1 MKTGDRVRI
10 HGERFPH
17 HAGKVGTVLC
27 VSKFARGPSIH
38 VEVYPEAYVWFYP
51 RELAPIPS
59 CCIEVGDRVRVIQV
73 LGFESHLEGYVGQ
86 QGVVVRW
93 TSDEPGWD
101 GEDWSNERIVRFDD
115 GEERCVYW
123 EEMELVEGAK

>member
-1 MKTGDRVRI
+1 MIPGTRVRVTSD
-10 HGERFPH
+10 RLPH
-17 HAGKVGTVLC
+17 YSGKMGTVMQYLLTGQSM
-27 VSKFARGPSIH
+27 VVVEIH
-38 VEVYPEAYVWFYP
+38 PGSYAWFYP
-51 RELAPIPS
+51 CELAPHPS

-73 LGFESHLEGYVGQ
+73 LGFESRLEGYVGQ